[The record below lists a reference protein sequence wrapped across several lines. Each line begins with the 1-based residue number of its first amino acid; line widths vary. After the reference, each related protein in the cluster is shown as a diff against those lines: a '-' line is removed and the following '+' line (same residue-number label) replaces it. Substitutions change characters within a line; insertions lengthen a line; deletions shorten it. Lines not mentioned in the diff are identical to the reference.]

1 MNAKKFKYY
10 HIFKS
15 SITRALSEHRY
26 NLIRSL
32 KNQKDKQKITYG
44 TLPNLFIKSY
54 DQTIQIIYVKK
65 K

>member
-44 TLPNLFIKSY
+44 TLPNLFIKNY
-54 DQTIQIIYVKK
+54 D
-65 K
+65 